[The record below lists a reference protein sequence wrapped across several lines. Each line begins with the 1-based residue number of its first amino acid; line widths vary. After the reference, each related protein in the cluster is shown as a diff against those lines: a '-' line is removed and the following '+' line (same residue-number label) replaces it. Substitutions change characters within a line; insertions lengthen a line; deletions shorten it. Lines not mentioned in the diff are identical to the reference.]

1 MEINHY
7 ELLQKISKVG
17 VTYKQV
23 NKKIKSQLVECAVI
37 KFNSDQS
44 DIFLARVLKKRRF
57 SHIDYLDHVQG
68 DTVFSFGATCIDEKL
83 HSVFGV
89 SATLR
94 NMVLVPQHNTNL
106 ESFVDYY
113 LMVRE
118 TIDPK
123 AELMTFSDYEK
134 QRKVIQ

>member
-1 MEINHY
+1 MGTNHN

-23 NKKIKSQLVECAVI
+23 NKIKSQLIECAVI

-44 DIFLARVLKKRRF
+44 DIFLARVLNKRRF
-57 SHIDYLDHVQG
+57 SHIDYLDHVQ
-68 DTVFSFGATCIDEKL
+68 DDKVFSFGATCVDEKL

-113 LMVRE
+113 LMIKE
-118 TIDPK
+118 TIDHK
-123 AELMTFSDYEK
+123 AELMTFSDFEK
-134 QRKVIQ
+134 QRKVIT